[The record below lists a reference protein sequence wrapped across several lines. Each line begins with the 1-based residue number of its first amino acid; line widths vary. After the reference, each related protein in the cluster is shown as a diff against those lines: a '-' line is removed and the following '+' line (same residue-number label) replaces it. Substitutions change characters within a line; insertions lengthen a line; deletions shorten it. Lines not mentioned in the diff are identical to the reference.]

1 MGNDKVEVLWAGLGW
16 CVHLHIEH
24 ATDSDVSLSTREKL
38 WSAGHWRLPCT
49 CGTDV
54 VSLGSVT
61 VSLCPSFP
69 IESTLHLVL
78 RLRGG
83 IIEPS
88 LRQLAQKY
96 NCDKMICRKYVLFR
110 LGVWAGPAGGRD
122 VPSPLARVLAQVLR
136 SPAPP
141 CCQLPQ
147 EEVRPHQ
154 QPAPQE
160 EGQIRPLHRLL
171 LCPQGGLLP
180 KPHGPGASVKFPFR

>member
-1 MGNDKVEVLWAGLGW
+1 MEVLWGGLGW
-16 CVHLHIEH
+16 CAHLHIEH
-24 ATDSDVSLSTREKL
+24 PTDSNVSLSHLR
-38 WSAGHWRLPCT
+38 SY
-49 CGTDV
+49 GTEV

-110 LGVWAGPAGGRD
+110 LGVWAGPGGGRD
-122 VPSPLARVLAQVLR
+122 VPSPLARVLAQVLC

-160 EGQIRPLHRLL
+160 EGQIRLLHRL

-180 KPHGPGASVKFPFR
+180 KPHGPGASIKFPFC